1 MVASKRSFADIV
13 AQADTMATALKA
25 NMPQVERRWIDPA
38 FIDGFIDARRKLVEA
53 NIEQEKM
60 KAALKLKT
68 EEVSKYR
75 ENLNN
80 YMKEIK
86 RVVKLA
92 IPQAQW
98 IEFGITDK
106 QWYHAEDLKK
116 AAATHWLPLFYLS
129 RLARLTFLL
138 AEELRLGSAYL
149 S

>member
-25 NMPQVERRWIDPA
+25 NMPQVERRGIDPA

-75 ENLNN
+75 ESLNN

-98 IEFGITDK
+98 IEFGIADK
-106 QWYHAEDLKK
+106 Q
-116 AAATHWLPLFYLS
+116 
-129 RLARLTFLL
+129 
-138 AEELRLGSAYL
+138 
-149 S
+149 

>member
-25 NMPQVERRWIDPA
+25 NMPQVERRGIDPA

-68 EEVSKYR
+68 EEISKHR

-98 IEFGITDK
+98 IEFGIADK
-106 QWYHAEDLKK
+106 Q
-116 AAATHWLPLFYLS
+116 
-129 RLARLTFLL
+129 
-138 AEELRLGSAYL
+138 
-149 S
+149 

>member
-1 MVASKRSFADIV
+1 MVAAKRSFADIV

-25 NMPQVERRWIDPA
+25 NMPQVERRGIDPA

-68 EEVSKYR
+68 EEVSKHR
-75 ENLNN
+75 ESLNN

-98 IEFGITDK
+98 VEFGIADK
-106 QWYHAEDLKK
+106 Q
-116 AAATHWLPLFYLS
+116 
-129 RLARLTFLL
+129 
-138 AEELRLGSAYL
+138 
-149 S
+149 

>member
-1 MVASKRSFADIV
+1 
-13 AQADTMATALKA
+13 
-25 NMPQVERRWIDPA
+25 
-38 FIDGFIDARRKLVEA
+38 
-53 NIEQEKM
+53 M

-98 IEFGITDK
+98 IEFGIADK
-106 QWYHAEDLKK
+106 Q
-116 AAATHWLPLFYLS
+116 
-129 RLARLTFLL
+129 
-138 AEELRLGSAYL
+138 
-149 S
+149 